1 MMRLEFSREKM
12 ANHPMNHAL
21 VANAISG
28 QLYLFYGGNQQEN
41 QYHANVPESHSKI
54 LYTHL

>member
-1 MMRLEFSREKM
+1 M
-12 ANHPMNHAL
+12 ANQPMNHAL

-28 QLYLFYGGNQQEN
+28 QLYLFYGGSQQEN
-41 QYHANVPESHSKI
+41 QYHANVPQSHSKS

>member
-1 MMRLEFSREKM
+1 M

-28 QLYLFYGGNQQEN
+28 QLYLIYGGNQQEN
-41 QYHANVPESHSKI
+41 QHHANVPESHSKI